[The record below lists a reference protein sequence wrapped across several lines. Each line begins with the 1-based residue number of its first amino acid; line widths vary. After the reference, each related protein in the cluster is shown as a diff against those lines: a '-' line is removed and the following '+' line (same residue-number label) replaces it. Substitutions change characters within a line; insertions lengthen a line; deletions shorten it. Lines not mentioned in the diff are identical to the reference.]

1 MLRIERRVSACLR
14 RGSRIAAVLALFAAA
29 APAQLV
35 ELRNDSVEDF
45 GQVAILTG
53 FVADERAAV
62 WLTSTCDGSLTAL
75 RYLWLSFLGGQPDVL
90 HQAIDVYEAGTFPTP
105 GTRRLEM
112 LGPLMQDGGFNEF
125 QLTPPLPVAEGE
137 TFVVDFQMLNPPP
150 SLGPSLVTDI
160 DGCQAGR
167 NAVFAIP
174 GGWTDL
180 CSFGA
185 SGDWAI
191 RAVVD
196 CTPLFADGFESGDT
210 GNWSTTA
217 P

>member
-14 RGSRIAAVLALFAAA
+14 RGSRIAAVLTLCATASS
-29 APAQLV
+29 AQLV

-45 GQVAILTG
+45 SQVAILTG

-75 RYLWLSFLGGQPDVL
+75 RYLWLSVLGGQPDVL
-90 HQAIDVYEAGTFPTP
+90 HQAIDVYEAGSFPTP

-125 QLTPPLPVAEGE
+125 QLTSPLPVAQGE

-150 SLGPSLVTDI
+150 GLGPSLVTDV
-160 DGCQAGR
+160 DGCQPGR

-174 GGWTDL
+174 GGWSDL

-196 CTPLFADGFESGDT
+196 CAPLFSDGFESGDT
-210 GNWSTTA
+210 GNWSTA
-217 P
+217 VP